1 MSLRHCPSTRVQGP
15 RESRRSTRT
24 SSDYSETDAGT
35 LQLWRSLSVG
45 SSSTSSSE
53 SSEDSQSFG
62 SECSLQRRHHIKRR
76 QRRLRPLPSP
86 PSPPPPPPESRA
98 PGRFIPPS
106 PTAKIRRLPVPPLPI
121 SAFPAVSPT
130 RCSSPIPSSP
140 MSPPPLPDDVR
151 RWSPIQIDWDA
162 VMEEVLERL

>member
-1 MSLRHCPSTRVQGP
+1 MALKHYPSTRVQGP

-24 SSDYSETDAGT
+24 SSDYNETDAGT

-53 SSEDSQSFG
+53 NSEDSQSFG

-86 PSPPPPPPESRA
+86 PSPPPESRA
-98 PGRFIPPS
+98 PSRFIPPS
-106 PTAKIRRLPVPPLPI
+106 PTQKIRRLPVPPLPI

-151 RWSPIQIDWDA
+151 RWSPIQIDWDV